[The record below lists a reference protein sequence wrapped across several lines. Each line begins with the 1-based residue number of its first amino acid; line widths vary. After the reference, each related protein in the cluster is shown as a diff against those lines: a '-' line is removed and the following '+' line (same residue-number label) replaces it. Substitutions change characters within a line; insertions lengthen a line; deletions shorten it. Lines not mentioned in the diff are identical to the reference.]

1 MFLINNFISHLTLCF
16 VETFF
21 ETGLI
26 LKLVRLI
33 SILIIRATVNIIMK
47 DDAAWFD
54 PQQVDSQSLSCL
66 SQGGGP
72 TKVGEPALGPGQ

>member
-33 SILIIRATVNIIMK
+33 SILIIRATVIMK

>member
-33 SILIIRATVNIIMK
+33 SILIIRAIVNIIMK
-47 DDAAWFD
+47 DDEAWFD
-54 PQQVDSQSLSCL
+54 PQKVDSQMFPCL
-66 SQGGGP
+66 SQSGP
-72 TKVGEPALGPGQ
+72 DEPALGSGQ